1 VVDAGAA
8 WAGLN
13 TRQQEYLQ
21 AILAEDQ
28 AVEAEIKARRARWER
43 VPPAAE
49 WRLVTFSIALPAR
62 LVGYS
67 TVVERLRQAGHHDP
81 GAGSTLSALRRRDLV
96 EVEHDKIEV
105 RPVGWVDRVRVRLT
119 RDGRATARAGAGVT
133 APAATPAGMMGRW
146 SLLALARL
154 YAAGEQGLAHYS
166 TDREKRAPSH
176 NTLLQLERRKEG
188 SFYESSPGATRLD
201 GGVRISAAGRRHYEL
216 HAGCYREFYGD
227 EIEGFAL
234 PEPQLRSGAHAG
246 LAEHKAPRPKHLLRE
261 PDLRVLAA
269 LVKGGPLVGH
279 LRRIIV
285 EDQYEQW
292 DLEVPERF
300 AAIPD
305 GLMVRQVRD
314 LARSDKPIERL
325 AAHPQGPLIE
335 VVQVP
340 NAFRGEDG
348 PATLPLVT
356 LTAAGQ
362 DHYQAHVEEYRAVY
376 PETRLPKVAP
386 TDVSPR

>member
-1 VVDAGAA
+1 MVDAGTA

-13 TRQQEYLQ
+13 GRQQEYLQ
-21 AILAEDQ
+21 AIFDEDQ
-28 AVEAEIKARRARWER
+28 AAEADIKARQARWER

-49 WRLVTFSIALPAR
+49 WRLVTFSIALPAS
-62 LVGYS
+62 LIGYS
-67 TVVERLRQAGHHDP
+67 TVVERLRRAGHHDP
-81 GAGSTLSALRRRDLV
+81 GAGSTLSALRRRKLV

-119 RDGRATARAGAGVT
+119 RDGRATARAGAGIT
-133 APAATPAGMMGRW
+133 APTTTPAGMMGRW

-154 YAAGEQGLAHYS
+154 YAAGEQGLAHFAK
-166 TDREKRAPSH
+166 DREKRAPSH

-188 SFYESSPGATRLD
+188 SFYESSPGVTRLD
-201 GGVRISAAGRRHYEL
+201 GGVRITAVGRRHYEL
-216 HAGCYREFYGD
+216 HAACYQEFYGD
-227 EIEGFAL
+227 EVEGFAL
-234 PEPQLRSGAHAG
+234 PEPRPRSGAHAG

-279 LRRIIV
+279 LRRILV
-285 EDQYEQW
+285 EDRYERW
-292 DLEVPERF
+292 DLEVPEHL

-314 LARSDKPIERL
+314 LARSEKPIERL
-325 AAHPQGPLIE
+325 GVHPHGPLIE

-348 PATLPLVT
+348 PATLPLVI
-356 LTAAGQ
+356 LTSAGH
-362 DHYQAHVEEYRAVY
+362 DHYRAHVEEYRSTY
-376 PETRLPKVAP
+376 PEMRLPKVTEAG
-386 TDVSPR
+386 VSHD